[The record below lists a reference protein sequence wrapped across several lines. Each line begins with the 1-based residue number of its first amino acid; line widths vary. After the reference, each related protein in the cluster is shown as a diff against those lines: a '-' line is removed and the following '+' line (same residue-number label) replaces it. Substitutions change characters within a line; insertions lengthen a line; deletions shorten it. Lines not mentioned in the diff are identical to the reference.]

1 MELSRQKYEESLLV
15 TNGEVEDEVASE
27 VSGSSSCST
36 KTEEIPEIV
45 VDPVD
50 DGREVSNGLMFCHSL
65 EILGL
70 LFTPIQCGAGTW
82 AGYQYQFSC
91 LNSSDDVD
99 LRFLSWEGAGLT
111 LALITESKQQDSRL
125 DKKIIN

>member
-15 TNGEVEDEVASE
+15 TNGEVDDEVASE
-27 VSGSSSCST
+27 VSGSSSYST

-50 DGREVSNGLMFCHSL
+50 DGREVSNALVCHSL

-70 LFTPIQCGAGTW
+70 LFTPIQCGPESW
-82 AGYQYQFSC
+82 ARLSVSVQLFK
-91 LNSSDDVD
+91 
-99 LRFLSWEGAGLT
+99 FL
-111 LALITESKQQDSRL
+111 
-125 DKKIIN
+125 